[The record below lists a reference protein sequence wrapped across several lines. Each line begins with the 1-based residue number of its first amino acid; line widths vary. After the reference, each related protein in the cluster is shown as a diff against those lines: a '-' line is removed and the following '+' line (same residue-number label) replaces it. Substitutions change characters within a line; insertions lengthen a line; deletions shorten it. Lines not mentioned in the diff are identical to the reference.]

1 MFADDECSD
10 DDDDKVDQQPLGIV
24 TKKSKKKNKTMNVE
38 ADVVDVIKKD
48 EDVSPSPV
56 GSDDEEDEEDVTL
69 SDDDEEIGMNSEKI
83 NCLSMCY

>member
-1 MFADDECSD
+1 
-10 DDDDKVDQQPLGIV
+10 
-24 TKKSKKKNKTMNVE
+24 MNVE